1 VERAAVA
8 KDANGLDMGV
18 KGLLIIVNPVDGRP
32 VEGSSW
38 CQAILVHMTR
48 CQFVGA
54 FLAGQLALNR
64 KGNPNMPCTDK
75 LMSEELKTLRQIARE
90 AELRRT
96 REAQEKAKK
105 LTHELRRKYG
115 SLNRQ
120 SD

>member
-1 VERAAVA
+1 
-8 KDANGLDMGV
+8 
-18 KGLLIIVNPVDGRP
+18 
-32 VEGSSW
+32 
-38 CQAILVHMTR
+38 
-48 CQFVGA
+48 
-54 FLAGQLALNR
+54 
-64 KGNPNMPCTDK
+64 MPCTDK